1 MTLTPQESAGLDA
14 LADTFVP
21 SLAFEKDEDPVLF
34 SMGASDLGVSARVAE
49 ALERIDPEKRNAFR
63 FFLRLLENP
72 LFMAGVS
79 STASRFSRL
88 PQAKREKVLQR
99 LARSAVPQLRSAYQ
113 GARSLVMLHAYAANG
128 SPESDSLLSAIG
140 YEPQINR
147 KSTAPHIPVTKL
159 GQESVLECDVCVVGS
174 GAAGSVVA
182 AELAASGQDVLV
194 VEAGSEWSGPDFDQ
208 HELTGLQR
216 LFREGGLSGTRDLSV
231 SLLAGAC
238 IGGGTTV
245 NWQSCFRTPDDVRE
259 EWARLSG
266 CSFFTS
272 DAFSESLD
280 DVWRRIGVSTDES
293 EINETNYA
301 ICRGAKSL
309 DYRWSVIPRNSL
321 GCDCAQ
327 CGNCMFGC
335 RVGGKQSTANTY
347 LLDAIRSGARI
358 VAPFSARRL
367 LQSAG
372 KVSGV
377 EGSARDWNGTLREVQ
392 INAKRVV
399 LAAGALESPGLLMR
413 SGVGSPHLG
422 RHLYLHPTVAVMG
435 MYASP
440 MEPWVGPPQTVVCD
454 EFSSLAK
461 GYGYRIEA
469 APAHPGLLAVG
480 VPWSTARQHRREMQQ
495 AKFAAPFIVLSR
507 DSNTG
512 RVRITR
518 DGEPYFDYRLGGAEK
533 RLLKHGMVT
542 AARMHF
548 AGKADRIFTLHSAGL
563 VWDRA
568 RDDGSIVKFC
578 RRIEGASTAPN
589 RLPLFSAHQM
599 GTCRIGSERS
609 RSVCDPD
616 GAVYGL
622 KGVYVADA
630 SLFPASS
637 GVNPMITIMALARH
651 VATRMVR

>member
-1 MTLTPQESAGLDA
+1 MTLTPRESAGLDA
-14 LADTFVP
+14 LAATFVP

-72 LFMAGVS
+72 LFMAGIS

-88 PQAKREKVLQR
+88 PQAKREKVLRR
-99 LARSAVPQLRSAYQ
+99 LAMSAVPQLRSAYQ

-159 GQESVLECDVCVVGS
+159 GQESVLDCDVCVVGS

-182 AELAASGQDVLV
+182 AELAASGQNVLV

-208 HELTGLQR
+208 HELTGMQR

-266 CSFFTS
+266 CTFFTS

-280 DVWRRIGVSTDES
+280 DVWRRIRVSTDES
-293 EINETNYA
+293 EINETNNA
-301 ICRGAKSL
+301 ICLGAKSL

-335 RVGGKQSTANTY
+335 RIGGKQSTANTY

-377 EGSARDWNGTLREVQ
+377 EGSARDSNGTLRRVQ

-399 LAAGALESPGLLMR
+399 LAAGALESPALLMR
-413 SGVGSPHLG
+413 SGVGSAHVG
-422 RHLYLHPTVAVMG
+422 RHLYLHPTVAVTG

-454 EFSSLAK
+454 EFSNLAK

-495 AKFAAPFIVLSR
+495 VKFAAPFIVLTR

-512 RVRITR
+512 RVRVNR
-518 DGEPYFDYRLGGAEK
+518 DGDPYFDYRLGGAER

-568 RDDGSIVKFC
+568 RDGGSIEKFC

-599 GTCRIGSERS
+599 GTCRVGSERS

-622 KGVYVADA
+622 KGAFVADA

-651 VATRMVR
+651 VGRGMAI